1 MLKRYSTIVLSLLL
15 FLPAFAGNSLGE
27 LVRQSHKYYVSI
39 AVLFIILTGIFI
51 FLIYLERKISAL
63 EKKFKK

>member
-1 MLKRYSTIVLSLLL
+1 MLKRYSTIALSLLL